1 MKVFIT
7 LMTLQALW
15 SAIHLSVYAT
25 NLHVVL
31 MSNVL
36 VLPVLQYVAIWIYK
50 NSTKTWKLNFLL

>member
-1 MKVFIT
+1 
-7 LMTLQALW
+7 MTLQALW